1 MPEALRSSSLYTR
14 FASGLLFP
22 LQERLKHHHSVE
34 LRRSLERTQWLSPE
48 VLEAQ
53 QIVRLRQFLG
63 DVARQVPYYERLFAE
78 HSFDPA
84 SIATLADLARLP
96 LLDKALIRANLDA
109 LKSRSAGTLVKYNT
123 GGSSGEPLV
132 FYMGMGRVSHDVA
145 AKWRATRW
153 WGVDIGDPE
162 IVLWGSPVEL
172 GKQDKF
178 KALRDRLLRS
188 HLLPAF
194 DMGDSQMDEY
204 LSRIR
209 LIRPRMMFGYAS
221 ALAILARHADRRAI
235 RMNDVDIRVV
245 FATGETL
252 YPDQRA
258 DIERVF
264 GAPVA
269 NGYGSR
275 DAGFIAHQCPKGA
288 LHLSTEHVIVEI
300 VDTDGQAVPRGE
312 TGEVVVT
319 HLATH
324 DFPFIRYRTGDMA
337 SLSREH
343 CSCGRGLP
351 LLGTVHGRS
360 TDFIVTA
367 AGGRMHALALIYEV
381 RDKPGV
387 HAFKFIQSEDL
398 SLELQ
403 IQAGD
408 DFSAEVESDIRQG
421 VLRRMGQSTALTLRR
436 VDSIPPEP
444 SGKYRYVVSRIAP
457 TRSAADIHAEVR

>member
-14 FASGLLFP
+14 LASGLLFP

-53 QIVRLRQFLG
+53 QIVRLRQFLS

-109 LKSRSAGTLVKYNT
+109 LKSRSAGTLVRYNT

-204 LSRIR
+204 LRRIR

-221 ALAILARHADRRAI
+221 ALAILARHADRRAV

-258 DIERVF
+258 DIERAF

-300 VDTDGQAVPRGE
+300 VDADGQAVPRGE
-312 TGEVVVT
+312 TGEAVVT

-367 AGGRMHALALIYEV
+367 SGGRMHALALIYEV

-403 IQAGD
+403 VQVGD
-408 DFSAEVESDIRQG
+408 EFSAEVESDIRQG
-421 VLRRMGQSTALTLRR
+421 VLRRMGPSTVLTLHR
-436 VDSIPPEP
+436 VESIPPEP

-457 TRSAADIHAEVR
+457 SRSSTDFRPEAR

>member
-1 MPEALRSSSLYTR
+1 MPEVARPSGLYTR
-14 FASGLLFP
+14 LASGLLFP
-22 LQERLKHHHSVE
+22 LHERLKGHDSVA
-34 LRRSLERTQWLSPE
+34 LRRSLERSQWLSADA
-48 VLEAQ
+48 LEAQ
-53 QIVRLRQFLG
+53 QIVRLRQFLV
-63 DVARQVPYYERLFAE
+63 DVARQVPYYQRLFAE
-78 HSFDPA
+78 HSFAPA
-84 SIATLADLARLP
+84 SLTTLADLARLP
-96 LLDKALIRANLDA
+96 LLDKALIRANLDD

-172 GKQDKF
+172 TRQDRYR
-178 KALRDRLLRS
+178 ALRDRLLRS
-188 HLLPAF
+188 YLLPAF

-209 LIRPRMMFGYAS
+209 RIRPRMLFGYAS
-221 ALAILARHADRRAI
+221 ALSLLARHADKRAM
-235 RMNDVDIRVV
+235 RMDNVGIRVV
-245 FATGETL
+245 FTTGETL

-264 GAPVA
+264 GAPAA

-275 DAGFIAHQCPKGA
+275 DAGFIAHQCPEGA
-288 LHLSTEHVIVEI
+288 LHLSAEHVVVEI
-300 VDTDGQAVPRGE
+300 VDADGQVVPPNE

-319 HLATH
+319 HLGTAE
-324 DFPFIRYRTGDMA
+324 FPFIRYRTGDMA
-337 SLSREH
+337 SLSSER
-343 CSCGRGLP
+343 CACGRGLP

-360 TDFIVTA
+360 TDFIVTSS
-367 AGGRMHALALIYEV
+367 GSRMHALALIYEV

-387 HAFKFIQSEDL
+387 RAFKFIQSEDL

-403 IQAGD
+403 LQVGD
-408 DFSAEVESDIRQG
+408 DFNAEIENDIRQG
-421 VLRRMGQSTALTLRR
+421 VLRRMGPSTVLTLRR

-444 SGKYRYVVSRIAP
+444 SGKYRYVVSRIAAA
-457 TRSAADIHAEVR
+457 RSAADTRPEVR